1 MNTEA
6 IITKIRNIIADN
18 TALELTDVYT
28 PALPQEKRDNICAI
42 TIVGGIPEYSLCG
55 ASTYDL
61 TIRTLIC
68 GTTNDT
74 ITRALT
80 DSIYKALDLQ
90 SDITVGNN
98 KIIQILATTTPIFV
112 GKDEE
117 LRNLYNIT
125 FNLKGR

>member
-18 TALELTDVYT
+18 TNLALTDVYT
-28 PALPQEKRDNICAI
+28 PDLPQEKEMVCAV
-42 TIVGGIPEYSLCG
+42 TLLGGLPEFDLCG
-55 ASTYDL
+55 MHSYDL
-61 TIRTLIC
+61 TFRIIIR

-74 ITRALT
+74 STRAMA
-80 DSIYKALDLQ
+80 DSIFNALNLK
-90 SDITVGNN
+90 SDISIGNS
-98 KIIQILATTTPIFV
+98 KIIQILATTTPVFV

>member
-1 MNTEA
+1 MNTEK
-6 IITKIRNIIADN
+6 IITKIRNIIADYTN
-18 TALELTDVYT
+18 LALTDVYT
-28 PALPQEKRDNICAI
+28 PELPQDKENVCAV
-42 TIVGGIPEYSLCG
+42 TLLGGNPNFNLCG
-55 ASTYDL
+55 MQDFSITF
-61 TIRTLIC
+61 RVLIK

-74 ITRALT
+74 STRALA
-80 DSIYKALDLQ
+80 DDIFNALNLKG
-90 SDITVGNN
+90 DIELGSN